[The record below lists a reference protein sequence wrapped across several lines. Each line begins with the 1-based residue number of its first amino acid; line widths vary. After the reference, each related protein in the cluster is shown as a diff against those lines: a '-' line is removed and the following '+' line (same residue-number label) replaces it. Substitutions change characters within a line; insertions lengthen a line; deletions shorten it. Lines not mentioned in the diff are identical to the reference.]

1 MRRRQYSKQCPMTQ
15 AEEVRV
21 DDILVSWFNDAGFQN
36 ANHYVSRN
44 LLQLRYE
51 LQQAVIAELMC
62 RAKGGMW
69 RRTRA
74 TTHRLEFYEAKIRLA
89 TLIFA
94 TSFQKQPIAR
104 KSGTTP

>member
-1 MRRRQYSKQCPMTQ
+1 MRRRHYSKQCPMSM

-36 ANHYVSRN
+36 ANHYVSRG

-62 RAKGGMW
+62 RARGGMW

-74 TTHRLEFYEAKIRLA
+74 TTHRLEFYEAKLRLA
-89 TLIFA
+89 A
-94 TSFQKQPIAR
+94 MMSGTSFQQ
-104 KSGTTP
+104 KSIDRHPGEV